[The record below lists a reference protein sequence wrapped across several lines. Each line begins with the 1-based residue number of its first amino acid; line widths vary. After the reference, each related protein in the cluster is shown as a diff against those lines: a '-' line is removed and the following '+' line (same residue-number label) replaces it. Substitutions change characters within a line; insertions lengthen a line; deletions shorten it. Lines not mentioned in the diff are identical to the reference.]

1 MRAKRRRA
9 SEQLGIYNATV
20 KCFDGTLGW
29 AANAP
34 YDAILVAAGGPNIPE
49 PLVAQLKIG
58 GRWWFRL
65 ARRANL
71 RRLVRVIKTEKGIE
85 REDHGACAFVPLIGQ
100 HGWSAELR
108 RGLALDR
115 YRLACRRSE
124 IELMDSLYE
133 LFHQLREL
141 LNPKIIIETL
151 LAKGGIF
158 VYFGLIFI
166 VFAETGLA
174 VGFFLPGDSLLVVA
188 GLFAA
193 TGKLNLAILLSTLF
207 VAAVVGDAVGYYTGA
222 QTRAAPLQATEVAFV
237 SDPVILQKAHAFY
250 EKYGGKTI
258 VIARF
263 VPIVRTFAP
272 IVAGAAQMPYRRFVV
287 FNVVGGFLWVFSM
300 ILSGYF
306 LGSLLKSRFGI
317 DLDEH
322 IEWVVIIVVAAV
334 TDAAVH

>member
-1 MRAKRRRA
+1 M
-9 SEQLGIYNATV
+9 EFIT
-20 KCFDGTLGW
+20 D
-29 AANAP
+29 
-34 YDAILVAAGGPNIPE
+34 
-49 PLVAQLKIG
+49 
-58 GRWWFRL
+58 
-65 ARRANL
+65 
-71 RRLVRVIKTEKGIE
+71 
-85 REDHGACAFVPLIGQ
+85 
-100 HGWSAELR
+100 
-108 RGLALDR
+108 
-115 YRLACRRSE
+115 
-124 IELMDSLYE
+124 
-133 LFHQLREL
+133 LFHQLKDA
-141 LNPKIIIETL
+141 LNPKLIIEML

-207 VAAVVGDAVGYYTGA
+207 VAAVVGDAVGYYTGLRLGPRLF
-222 QTRAAPLQATEVAFV
+222 TRQKSLLFRP
-237 SDPVILQKAHAFY
+237 SHLQKAHAFY

-258 VIARF
+258 IIARF

-272 IVAGAAQMPYRRFVV
+272 IVAGAANMPYRRFVV

-306 LGSLLKSRFGI
+306 LGNLLKSKFGI

-322 IEWVVIIVVAAV
+322 IEWVVIIVVALSLLPAV
-334 TDAAVH
+334 IELLKSRREKARAQASNAQA